1 MIDEATMAPPAPLRR
16 RLRAGVLVGENWLQ
30 FARFVV
36 VGASGYVVN
45 LVTFALC
52 AHPGGLDY
60 RVAAGVAFVVAVA
73 NNFVWNRRWTFG
85 GAREGHAGFQALR
98 FFSVS
103 LGAFVVSF
111 VVLQVLVEGLGV
123 AKVLAQAIAIVV
135 ATPLNFVGN
144 KLWSF
149 GP

>member
-1 MIDEATMAPPAPLRR
+1 MIDEVTTTPPARLHRR
-16 RLRAGVLVGENWLQ
+16 VRAGVRVGGNWLELG
-30 FARFVV
+30 RFVA

-60 RVAAGVAFVVAVA
+60 RLAAVVAFALAVA
-73 NNFVWNRRWTFG
+73 NNFAWNRRWTFG
-85 GAREGHAGFQALR
+85 AAREGHVGAQAVR
-98 FFSVS
+98 FVSVS

-111 VVLQVLVEGLGV
+111 AVLQLLVEQLEV
-123 AKVLAQAIAIVV
+123 AKVLAQAVAIVV
-135 ATPLNFVGN
+135 ATPLNFVAN